1 MDEHIKRDLRLA
13 WIVRM
18 AWRDSRR
25 NRHRLVLFITSV
37 ILGIAALVAT
47 FSFGNNM
54 KIDIDRQ
61 AQTLVGADLVV
72 ETSRKPAA
80 SQEAFLDSLGTER
93 SSEKAFAS
101 MIYFV
106 KGQGSRLVQVR
117 ALEGNYPYYG
127 SLETSPADAGISFR
141 KDRKALV
148 DKTLMLQFGA
158 TVGDSIRIGQLSFLI
173 AGSIDKAPGRTEV
186 STTIAPPVYIPLKYV
201 PATGLEQ
208 KGSRIAYYFYY
219 KYPPTFDVEKKVDS
233 VRQEMQKEGFEF
245 ETVETRKKET
255 GRAFDDFLQFLGL
268 ISFIALLLGCLGVG
282 SSIHIYI
289 REKAASIAT
298 LRCLGATSSQ
308 AFLIYLVQVICIGL
322 IGALL
327 GAALGVLLQQL
338 LPKIFRDFLPI
349 TPTLTLSWSAI
360 GQGLA
365 LGVFISVLF
374 GLQPL
379 ISIRNISPFFSLR
392 RNLEQSNTP
401 RDPLQWFVYSLIF
414 AFVAIFSH
422 WVMHRWSKA
431 ILFTGSV
438 VVAFFL
444 LGALG
449 ITVMWVTK
457 KLISPSWTYLWRQGF
472 ANLYRPH
479 NQTIILVI
487 TIGLGTSFISTMYFV
502 QRLLVAR
509 VSSSAFHEQPNMV
522 LFDIQSGQKD
532 SVATLIRQNG
542 LSVLQEVPIVAMRLQ
557 EINGKTID
565 DVVEGNRDSIP
576 PRAFENELRVTYRDS
591 LTGSEKIIAGKFS
604 GVVPSADQ
612 VVPVSLEERYARRIH
627 VWLGDSIVFN
637 VQGRLVPAVV
647 GSIRSVEW
655 RRIQTN
661 FRVIFPRGILEEA
674 PQFYIVTTR
683 VPSRE
688 ISARLQQALVRE
700 FPTISVIDLG
710 LVLSVL
716 NDILDKIAFVIRFMA
731 AFSILTGLIVL
742 IGSVMISKYQRIQES
757 SLLRTLGASRR
768 QILIIFTLEYFFLGL
783 VAAIAG
789 IILSMGAS
797 WALAK
802 YSFDTGFS
810 PQWLFV
816 IVLIASITLLTVAIG
831 LFNSRDVLNKAPLE
845 ILRSEE

>member
-1 MDEHIKRDLRLA
+1 MDENIKSNLRLA

-25 NRHRLVLFITSV
+25 NRYRLVLFIASV

-54 KIDIDRQ
+54 KIEIDKQ
-61 AQTLVGADLVV
+61 AQTLVGADLVL
-72 ETSRKPAA
+72 ETNRKPEI
-80 SQEAFLDSLGTER
+80 SQEAFLDSLGNER

-106 KGQGSRLVQVR
+106 KSQGSRLVQVR
-117 ALEGNYPYYG
+117 ALDGNYPYYG
-127 SLETSPADAGISFR
+127 ALETSPSDAGTKFR
-141 KDRKALV
+141 KDREALV

-158 TVGDSIRIGQLSFLI
+158 SVGDSIRIGQLSFLI
-173 AGSIDKAPGRTEV
+173 AGSIDT
-186 STTIAPPVYIPLKYV
+186 PPVYIPLRYV

-219 KYPPTFDVEKKVDS
+219 KYPPAFDVEKKVDS
-233 VRQEMQKEGFEF
+233 VRQQIEKEGFEF

-268 ISFIALLLGCLGVG
+268 ISFIALLLGCLGVA

-289 REKAASIAT
+289 REKASSIAT
-298 LRCLGATSSQ
+298 LRCIGATSSQ
-308 AFLIYLVQVICIGL
+308 AFLIYLVQVIGIGL
-322 IGALL
+322 VGALL
-327 GAALGVLLQQL
+327 GSALGIILQQV
-338 LPKIFRDFLPI
+338 LPKVFRDFLPI

-365 LGVFISVLF
+365 LGVFISILF

-392 RNLEQSNTP
+392 RNIEQTNVP
-401 RDPLQWFVYSLIF
+401 RDPLQWLVYGLIF

-422 WVMHRWSKA
+422 WVMHQWSKA
-431 ILFTGSV
+431 IVFTGSV

-444 LGALG
+444 LAALG
-449 ITVMWVTK
+449 IVVMWVTK
-457 KLISPSWTYLWRQGF
+457 KLISPSWAYLWRQGF
-472 ANLYRPH
+472 ANLYRPN

-522 LFDIQSGQKD
+522 LFDIQSVQKD

-542 LSVLQEVPIVAMRLQ
+542 LPVLQQVPIVAMRIQ

-565 DVVEGNRDSIP
+565 QVGEDNRDSIP
-576 PRAFENELRVTYRDS
+576 ARAFENELRVTYRDS
-591 LTGSEKIIAGKFS
+591 LTGSEKLIAGKFS
-604 GVVPSADQ
+604 GVFSSANG

-637 VQGRLVPAVV
+637 VQGRLVQAIV
-647 GSIRSVEW
+647 GSIRNVEW

-661 FRVIFPRGILEEA
+661 FRVIFPRGILEDA
-674 PQFYIVTTR
+674 PQFYIITAR

-688 ISARLQQALVRE
+688 LSAHLQQALVRE

-731 AFSILTGLIVL
+731 AFSILTGVIVL

-768 QILIIFTLEYFFLGL
+768 QILVIFTLEYFFLGL
-783 VAAIAG
+783 VSAIAG
-789 IILSMGAS
+789 IILSIGAS

-802 YSFDTGFS
+802 FSFDAGFS
-810 PQWLFV
+810 PQWVFV
-816 IVLIASITLLTVAIG
+816 IVLITSITLLTVAIG
-831 LFNSRDVLNKAPLE
+831 LLNSRDVLNKAPLE